1 MGLHQLSLEDNPWHC
16 DCRLAPLKRW
26 LQSTRTPLNA
36 PVRCQWTP
44 WRNQPTRG
52 QQINQALIAT
62 KKRHF
67 ISTNSSLASAD
78 SASSDLAA
86 REEEVGPESEDGS
99 AGSSFPSTMD
109 VSNNN
114 DNNKPRKRVRNGPA
128 EQRAELFDQLALEDF
143 VCAPQANLA
152 ALSSSSLST
161 KLWATLDPVGQLQTV
176 RSASTSGRGDGAE
189 DEELFSRLLPSLSS
203 VHEYLG
209 HTLIRYP
216 STREAPRQV
225 DANQTDNN
233 KGSSRSQISINST
246 ATIARQHKE
255 MLEAPEGR

>member
-1 MGLHQLSLEDNPWHC
+1 MAALPVGLHQLSLEDNPWHC

-26 LQSTRTPLNA
+26 LQSTRTPLSA

-44 WRNQPTRG
+44 WRHQPTRG

-67 ISTNSSLASAD
+67 ASANSGSLSD
-78 SASSDLAA
+78 SADKEQEEE
-86 REEEVGPESEDGS
+86 EEEVQAAEAGNLS
-99 AGSSFPSTMD
+99 ATLD

-114 DNNKPRKRVRNGPA
+114 DNNKLRKRVHRNWRA

-152 ALSSSSLST
+152 ALL
-161 KLWATLDPVGQLQTV
+161 PVGQLQTV
-176 RSASTSGRGDGAE
+176 RSGTASGRGDEAE

-209 HTLIRYP
+209 NTLIRYP
-216 STREAPRQV
+216 STREAPPRQV
-225 DANQTDNN
+225 NANQTDNN
-233 KGSSRSQISINST
+233 RESSRSQISINST
-246 ATIARQHKE
+246 ASIARQHKE
-255 MLEAPEGR
+255 VLQAAEGR